1 MTILTKGSST
11 HKKEENMLLV
21 KDNVIYLVSNQR

>member
-11 HKKEENMLLV
+11 HKKEEIMLLV